1 MRPPHR
7 LAATV
12 AAIAVVLTA
21 CGGGGDPDDGPTAT
35 PTAAP
40 TSSPTS
46 EATTG
51 TGSNPGSSITTDPGE
66 DIRSEVEVRVG
77 EIISEYEGIETGEG
91 TQLSVDA
98 DVLFAFD
105 QATLLPEAEARLDDI
120 VEVLEFYD
128 GAPVEIVGHTDS
140 DGAAEYNQRLSERRA
155 QAVATYLTDAGVD
168 ASRFTVEG
176 RGESDPV
183 APNDSDANKQRN
195 RRVEILVVGVAPP
208 DAD

>member
-1 MRPPHR
+1 MRSHH
-7 LAATV
+7 LAVTV
-12 AAIAVVLTA
+12 AAITVVLTA
-21 CGGGGDPDDGPTAT
+21 CSGGGDLDDGPTAT

-40 TSSPTS
+40 APTS
-46 EATTG
+46 ETATEE
-51 TGSNPGSSITTDPGE
+51 PGE
-66 DIRSEVEVRVG
+66 RPSSSVNVQGGEGIRSEVEVRVG
-77 EIISEYEGIETGEG
+77 EIISEYEGVETTEG

-105 QATLLPEAEARLDDI
+105 EATLLPAAESRLDEI
-120 VEVLEFYD
+120 VEVLDFYD

-140 DGAAEYNQRLSERRA
+140 DGAAAYNQGLSERRA

-183 APNDSDANKQRN
+183 APNDTDADKQRN

-208 DAD
+208 DTD